1 MSLCVCFSVSVYLS
15 PFSNSIDDFITHPG
29 VQTKDLLLLFCSV
42 CNLLLQQSTAIFTA
56 QIHPK
61 LVLLFV
67 STATT
72 QIQLIS
78 CLDPCNNLFLAS
90 FFHFCLPVVYSTYS
104 RQHGHS
110 RHSLAEAVASP
121 HTLHHGLRSPLAPD
135 SRLPVHLIFA
145 HSAPCI
151 STILATFLFSKHVTL
166 ILLPVLPHTQ
176 VSFSDRLS
184 LNIWLNSSHC
194 HSILFYI
201 LHAPQPSPT

>member
-121 HTLHHGLRSPLAPD
+121 HTLHHGLRSLTPAYL
-135 SRLPVHLIFA
+135 STSFLP
-145 HSAPCI
+145 
-151 STILATFLFSKHVTL
+151 T
-166 ILLPVLPHTQ
+166 LLPAFQPYWPP
-176 VSFSDRLS
+176 FCF
-184 LNIWLNSSHC
+184 LNMSPLFCFQFFPIHRSH
-194 HSILFYI
+194 
-201 LHAPQPSPT
+201 SPTDFL